1 MKKFLIYRML
11 VAFGVI
17 IVLAF
22 VFKYKIPL
30 VEKISNN
37 INDSKFKI
45 RTALSIKHEPDKRV
59 VVVDVDEESI
69 NKLGRWPWDRKVIAG
84 LIGKLSRASVVGLDI
99 VFSEASNPESDRVLT
114 ETISNNGNVVLGF
127 FFRDN
132 ATQDID
138 EATLEK
144 ISEFSIFRVK
154 MESNSTKVREFQFI
168 EANIP
173 EITDAGLASAF
184 FSIEPDLDGLYRNY
198 PLGYIYKGSLFP
210 SMGFQILRFYLNKD
224 IEVILNGNGFKEFKL
239 GDIKVSNR
247 NYIRLNYY
255 DNVEYVSAHKV
266 LNGEIKEEYF
276 KDKIVIIGITEVGVY
291 DLRPTPIDPVTP
303 GVSLHYTLVSN
314 MLKSDYLTDK
324 PLVDMI
330 FIIILPILVFG
341 VTFFRKIS
349 IRLMIYLFMIII
361 DLVFVN
367 FMFIKQYIWLNESY
381 HIFSILFT
389 SIISELL
396 LFFITDQ
403 KSLMIKKAFATYVSP
418 EVVDIMLKDP
428 EKLKLGGENRE
439 ITVLFTDIRGFTTLS
454 EKLKSEQVVYMLN
467 QLNTPLTRIIIENG
481 GMLDKYIG
489 DAIMAIFNAPVDI
502 EKHPDR
508 ACRAALEMYRK
519 VEELSAKFQSE
530 GLPPVKIGIGVN
542 TGEATVGNIGS
553 DIRFDYTAIGDSV
566 NLASRLEGLN
576 KYYKTHIIVSE
587 STKSKTTEPFI
598 FRKVDL
604 VVVKGKTEP
613 IAIYELMEDTETNRK
628 IADLFSDAFSDYL
641 RGEFSE
647 AKNKFERIFREY
659 EDGPSEAYMK
669 RCEELAKSGIDRTK
683 WNGVYVAKDK

>member
-17 IVLAF
+17 VILTS
-22 VFKYKIPL
+22 VFKYKISL

-37 INDSKFKI
+37 ITDSKFKI
-45 RTALSIKHEPDKRV
+45 RSILNIKHEPDKRV

-84 LIGKLSRASVVGLDI
+84 LIGKLNQATVVGLDI
-99 VFSEASNPESDRVLT
+99 VFSESSNPESDRALT
-114 ETISNNGNVVLGF
+114 ETIAKNGNVILGF

-138 EATLEK
+138 ESNLEK

-154 MESNSTKVREFQFI
+154 MESNMTKVREFQFI

-198 PLGYIYKGSLFP
+198 PMGYIYKGNLFP
-210 SMGFQILRFYLNKD
+210 SMGFQLLRFYLNKD
-224 IEVILNGNGFKEFKL
+224 IEVILNDKGFKEFKL

-291 DLRPTPIDPVTP
+291 DLRPTPVDPVTP

-324 PLVDMI
+324 PLIDIILM
-330 FIIILPILVFG
+330 IILPVLVFG
-341 VTFFRKIS
+341 VTFIRRIS
-349 IRLMIYLFMIII
+349 LRLMVYILIII
-361 DLVFVN
+361 MDLVFVN
-367 FMFIKQYIWLNESY
+367 FMFIKYYIWLNESY

-428 EKLKLGGENRE
+428 ERLKLGGENRE
-439 ITVLFTDIRGFTTLS
+439 VTVIFTDIRGFTTLS
-454 EKLKSEQVVYMLN
+454 EKLKSEQVVYILN
-467 QLNTPLTRIIIENG
+467 QLNTPLTKIIIEHG

-519 VEELSAKFQSE
+519 VEELSTKFQSE

-598 FRKVDL
+598 FRNVDL

-628 IADLFSDAFSDYL
+628 ITDLFSDAFSDYL
-641 RGEFSE
+641 KGEFSE
-647 AKNKFERIFREY
+647 AKYKFERIFREY
-659 EDGPSEAYMK
+659 EDGPSEVYMK
-669 RCEELAKSGIDRTK
+669 RCEELANSGIDKTK
-683 WNGVYVAKDK
+683 WTGVYVAKDK